1 MESKNNTMKTV
12 KKPLKDVMRAEGAD
26 LSMDKELT
34 ASLENPLFQAD
45 NKESSHGSNPA
56 IKMEGSDKSG
66 SGAKRLDENA
76 FRFGVEGYFLDQ
88 MDNFTTEQND
98 FFQRN
103 LFTQEMDQM
112 ANKRKL
118 LDGLTFEEIQE
129 KLNQELQE
137 KASKPKKERTYVT
150 VDELVTKTTAQTAD
164 GSQHSSDFSLADFT
178 PEFQIERRIES
189 EYGLNEFGKLDWE
202 DIFTN
207 LPREMRDQV
216 RRSEPAQGPTD
227 DLPGGFGGMEG
238 GFNQNMDFGMPD
250 FGNFNFEEPDRAN
263 APEDLFIGEE
273 QAQLTFSYDTDE
285 AQTGFASKIVNM
297 LKDQNNKKKKN
308 SNPEKLHFADVVSK
322 FKQERD
328 VADLFFDLMCAAR
341 TGDIHLDQKF
351 PSVIDKKT
359 HLPVIEISAP
369 AV

>member
-1 MESKNNTMKTV
+1 MKNV

-26 LSMDKELT
+26 VSMDKELT

-66 SGAKRLDENA
+66 SGAKRFEDNG
-76 FRFGVEGYFLDQ
+76 FRFGMEGYFLDQ
-88 MDNFTTEQND
+88 MDNFTTEQNE
-98 FFQRN
+98 FLQRN

-112 ANKRKL
+112 ANNRRR
-118 LDGLTFEEIQE
+118 LDGLTFEEIREGLDKDMQE
-129 KLNQELQE
+129 RQ
-137 KASKPKKERTYVT
+137 SKPKKERIYVT
-150 VDELVTKTTAQTAD
+150 VDEMVTKSTLQAGDDLQ
-164 GSQHSSDFSLADFT
+164 GSTDFSLASFT

-207 LPREMRDQV
+207 LPREMREQV
-216 RRSEPAQGPTD
+216 RRSEPIQGLPEE
-227 DLPGGFGGMEG
+227 LPGGFGGLDG
-238 GFNQNMDFGMPD
+238 GFNQNNDFAMPD

-263 APEDLFIGEE
+263 AGQELFIGEE
-273 QAQLTFSYDTDE
+273 QAQLTFSYDNDE
-285 AQTGFASKIVNM
+285 TQAGFASKIAAM
-297 LKDQNNKKKKN
+297 LKDQPNKKKKN
-308 SNPEKLHFADVVSK
+308 ANPEKLYFTDVVSK

-341 TGDIHLDQKF
+341 TGDIHLEQKF
-351 PSVIDKKT
+351 GAAPDKKS
-359 HLPVIEISAP
+359 HLPVIEISVPGA
-369 AV
+369 